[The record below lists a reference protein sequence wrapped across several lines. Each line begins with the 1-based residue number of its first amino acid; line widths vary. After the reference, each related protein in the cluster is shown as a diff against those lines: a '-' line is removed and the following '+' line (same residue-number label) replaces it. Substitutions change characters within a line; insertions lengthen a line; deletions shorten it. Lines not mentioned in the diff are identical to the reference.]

1 MGTPSTA
8 AGAPRGPLVAGIR
21 PGVRPGTRPGVW
33 LAGAAVLAFLLLF
46 LLLPVGRVF
55 ITAFLDGDGTLT
67 LGHFSAFF
75 SQGLMRESFFNSLYV
90 AVMSAVFAAL
100 IAVPLAYFTVRF
112 DFRGAILIQTLG
124 VLPLIMPPFVGA
136 VALQLIFGRSG
147 SINLLLQDNFSF
159 TLPIMEG
166 LNGVIFVESI
176 HYFPFIL
183 MNLTVALRNIDG
195 AMEEAAMNLGCKG
208 WRLFWR
214 VIFPLA
220 APGFVAGASLVFVK
234 VFDDLGTP
242 LVMGQTNLLAP
253 QAYLRIT
260 QVGLEDPLGYVIS
273 VIMIAFSIAAMALS
287 ARALKGRDYST
298 LQKGGGSI
306 QRRKLGTGGS
316 VAAYAWIGFI
326 LLLTLSPHIGVLLL
340 SFAQV
345 WSYSPLPDAYT
356 LAHYATV
363 FSDSSG
369 MIKNTLLYCGLA
381 ATLDVV
387 LGVTI
392 AYLILR
398 TQLPARQW
406 LDWIATASLAV
417 PGIVLA
423 IGYMR
428 LFKGMTVP
436 GTDVLLTSTWV
447 MIMLAYAVRRLPY
460 ALRSCVAALQQVHVS
475 LEEAAESLGATKMR
489 TIRRVLVP
497 LMAGGILA
505 GFVTSFITAAVELSA
520 TILLVSADS
529 QAPMSYGIYLY
540 MQSVAGRGPGAAL
553 GVLAII
559 VVAIGT
565 GLSHI
570 VVERTGSRFAVRP
583 LDEALPP
590 LAISPTPAAPAMPA
604 TPGEQR

>member
-1 MGTPSTA
+1 VSVTGQA
-8 AGAPRGPLVAGIR
+8 ALQPQGAMR
-21 PGVRPGTRPGVW
+21 PQNGLADVRPGVW
-33 LAGAAVLAFLLLF
+33 LAGGLVLAFLLLF
-46 LLLPVGRVF
+46 FALPVARVF
-55 ITAFLDGDGTLT
+55 VTAFLDSDNSLT

-75 SQGLMRESFFNSLYV
+75 SQDLMRESFMNSLYV
-90 AVMSAVFAAL
+90 AVMSAFFAAL

-112 DFRGAILIQTLG
+112 DFRGALLIQTLG

-147 SINLLLQDNFSF
+147 TLNLLLNEAFGF
-159 TLPIMEG
+159 TLPIMDG

-214 VIFPLA
+214 VIFPLCL
-220 APGFVAGASLVFVK
+220 PGFVAGASLVFVK

-260 QVGLEDPLGYVIS
+260 QVGLEDPMGYVIS
-273 VIMIAFSIAAMALS
+273 VLMIVFSIGAMVIS
-287 ARALKGRDYST
+287 ARVLKGRDFST
-298 LQKGGGSI
+298 LQKGGSSI
-306 QRRKLGTGGS
+306 QRRQLS
-316 VAAYAWIGFI
+316 PLESALAYLWIGLI
-326 LLLTLSPHIGVLLL
+326 LLLTLSPHLGVLLL
-340 SFAQV
+340 SFAKV
-345 WSYSPLPDAYT
+345 WSFSPLPDAYT
-356 LAHYATV
+356 LEHYATV
-363 FSDSSG
+363 FQDASG
-369 MIKNTLLYCGLA
+369 MIQNTLIYCGLA
-381 ATLDVV
+381 AGLDVL

-398 TQLPARQW
+398 TKLPARQW

-423 IGYMR
+423 IGFLRM
-428 LFKGMTVP
+428 FKGVMVP
-436 GTDVLLTSTWV
+436 GTDVLLTGTWV
-447 MIMLAYAVRRLPY
+447 AIMLAYAVRRLPY
-460 ALRSCVAALQQVHVS
+460 ALRSCMAALQQVHIS
-475 LEEAAESLGATKMR
+475 LEEAAESVGADKISS
-489 TIRRVLVP
+489 IRRVLVP
-497 LMAGGILA
+497 LMTGGILA

-520 TILLVSADS
+520 TIMLVSADS

-553 GVLAII
+553 GVLAIL

-565 GLSHI
+565 YLSHR
-570 VVERTGSRFAVRP
+570 VVERTASR
-583 LDEALPP
+583 
-590 LAISPTPAAPAMPA
+590 LAPRKEHSS
-604 TPGEQR
+604 

>member
-1 MGTPSTA
+1 MAMDGQA
-8 AGAPRGPLVAGIR
+8 AMQPHGALQPAGLWAD
-21 PGVRPGTRPGVW
+21 VRHGVW
-33 LAGAAVLAFLLLF
+33 LAGGLVLVFLLLF
-46 LLLPVGRVF
+46 FVLPVTRVF
-55 ITAFLDGDGTLT
+55 VTAFLDGDNSLT
-67 LGHFSAFF
+67 LGHFGAFF
-75 SQGLMRESFFNSLYV
+75 SQDLMRESFFNSLYV
-90 AVMSAVFAAL
+90 AVMSAIFAAL

-147 SINLLLQDNFSF
+147 TLNLLLNDWFGF

-166 LNGVIFVESI
+166 LNGVIFVEAI

-214 VIFPLA
+214 VIFPLGL
-220 APGFVAGASLVFVK
+220 PGFVAGASLVFVK

-242 LVMGQTNLLAP
+242 LVMGQTNMLAP

-260 QVGLEDPLGYVIS
+260 QVGLEDPMGYVIS
-273 VIMIAFSIAAMALS
+273 VIMIVFSIAAMVIS
-287 ARALKGRDYST
+287 ARSLKGRDFST
-298 LQKGGGSI
+298 LQKGGASI
-306 QRRKLGTGGS
+306 QRRRLSPIEG
-316 VAAYAWIGFI
+316 AMAYLWIGVI
-326 LLLTLSPHIGVLLL
+326 LLITLSPHIGVLLL

-345 WSYSPLPDAYT
+345 WSFSPLPDAYT
-356 LAHYATV
+356 LEHYSTV
-363 FSDSSG
+363 FQDSSG
-369 MIKNTLLYCGLA
+369 MIRNTLIYCGLA
-381 ATLDVV
+381 AGLDVL

-398 TQLPARQW
+398 TRLPARQW

-423 IGYMR
+423 IGFLR
-428 LFKGMTVP
+428 LFKGVTVP
-436 GTDVLLTSTWV
+436 GTDVLLTSTWLA
-447 MIMLAYAVRRLPY
+447 IMLAYAVRRLPY
-460 ALRSCVAALQQVHVS
+460 ALRSCMAALQQVHIS

-489 TIRRVLVP
+489 SIRRVLVP
-497 LMAGGILA
+497 LMTGGILA

-520 TILLVSADS
+520 TIMLVSADS

-553 GVLAII
+553 GVLAIL
-559 VVAIGT
+559 VVAVGT
-565 GLSHI
+565 YLSHV
-570 VVERTGSRFAVRP
+570 VVERTSSR
-583 LDEALPP
+583 
-590 LAISPTPAAPAMPA
+590 LAPSK
-604 TPGEQR
+604 EHSS

>member
-1 MGTPSTA
+1 MTG
-8 AGAPRGPLVAGIR
+8 R
-21 PGVRPGTRPGVW
+21 PGIW
-33 LAGAAVLAFLLLF
+33 LAGLLVLAFLLLF
-46 LLLPVGRVF
+46 LVLPVARVF
-55 ITAFLDGDGTLT
+55 ITAFVDGDGSPT
-67 LGHFSAFF
+67 LGHFGAFF
-75 SQGLMRESFFNSLYV
+75 AQGLMRESFFNSLYV
-90 AVMSAVFAAL
+90 ATMSAVFAAL

-112 DFRGAILIQTLG
+112 QFRGAILIQTLG

-136 VALQLIFGRSG
+136 VAMQLIYGRSG
-147 SINLLLQDNFSF
+147 SLNLLLNEHLGF
-159 TLPIMEG
+159 TLPLMQG
-166 LNGVIFVESI
+166 LNGVIFVEAI

-183 MNLTVALRNIDG
+183 LNLTVALRNIDG
-195 AMEEAAMNLGCKG
+195 AMEEAAMNLGCRG

-214 VIFPLA
+214 VIFPLG

-242 LVMGQTNLLAP
+242 LVLGQTNLLAP

-273 VIMIAFSIAAMALS
+273 VIMIVFSIAAMALS
-287 ARALKGRDYST
+287 ARLLRGRDYST
-298 LQKGGGSI
+298 IQKGGVGI
-306 QRRKLGTGGS
+306 QRRRLSAPGAL
-316 VAAYAWIGFI
+316 AAYGWVGLM
-326 LLLTLSPHIGVLLL
+326 LLVTLSPHAGVLLL
-340 SFAQV
+340 SFASV
-345 WSYSPLPDAYT
+345 WSFSPLPDAYT

-363 FSDSSG
+363 FQDSSS
-369 MIKNTLLYCGLA
+369 MIQNTLLYCGLA
-381 ATLDVV
+381 AGIDVL

-398 TQLPARQW
+398 TTLPARQW

-423 IGYMR
+423 IGYLR
-428 LFKGMTVP
+428 LYKGITLP

-460 ALRSCVAALQQVHVS
+460 ALRSCVAALQQLHLS
-475 LEEAAESLGATKMR
+475 LEEAAESLGATKLR
-489 TIRRVLVP
+489 AIRRVVVP

-540 MQSVAGRGPGAAL
+540 MQSIAGRGPGAAL
-553 GVLAII
+553 GVLAIL
-559 VVAIGT
+559 VVALGT
-565 GLSHI
+565 YLSNV
-570 VVERTGSRFAVRP
+570 VVERTGQRFESRVV
-583 LDEALPP
+583 DEDLPP
-590 LAISPTPAAPAMPA
+590 LPVAAAPAKA
-604 TPGEQR
+604 